1 MPRLQTVIINII
13 LFIFLAASS
22 YTDIKY
28 RKVYNFVTFPTVIL
42 GLGFNFFNSGLPGL
56 KDSLAGFAAGF
67 LFLFIFY
74 LLGGMGAGDVKF
86 MAAIGTLKGFDFV
99 IMGGFYGAIFGGVAA
114 IIVLFAKKNLL
125 PTLKKLFF
133 ALLSLITFRTPESL
147 KFDETKSVYLP
158 YTVFLSLGMLLH
170 WLIIK
175 SK

>member
-1 MPRLQTVIINII
+1 MAV
-13 LFIFLAASS
+13 SS

-42 GLGFNFFNSGLPGL
+42 GLGFNFFYSGVPGL

-86 MAAIGTLKGFDFV
+86 MSAIGTLKGFDFV
-99 IMGGFYGAIFGGVAA
+99 VMGGFYGAIFGGIAA
-114 IIVLFAKKNLL
+114 IIVLFTKKNLL

-133 ALLSLITFRTPESL
+133 ALLALITFRTPESL

-170 WLIIK
+170 WLITY